1 MPGRLTS
8 GMGRVGVGSRPRIFG
23 SRYQAI
29 RTYDQR
35 DPTIEGKQSK
45 SAIQP
50 GKLILIRKEIIA
62 RMKIR

>member
-1 MPGRLTS
+1 
-8 GMGRVGVGSRPRIFG
+8 MGRVGVGSRLRIFG
-23 SRYQAI
+23 SRYQAS

-45 SAIQP
+45 PVIQP
-50 GKLILIRKEIIA
+50 GKFILIGKEIIA